1 MQYLNYASLGFTI
14 GHEVTHAF
22 DRSVN
27 AIIYRVNSFNSL
39 CSTGSLFDD
48 EGTLFNWWSNSTRK
62 IYEEKLECLKEQ
74 FNNFTD
80 PFTELK
86 LNGSNTLQENT
97 ADHGEANQHYL

>member
-1 MQYLNYASLGFTI
+1 MKSIKYFSNLITLLYSI
-14 GHEVTHAF
+14 G
-22 DRSVN
+22 SQ
-27 AIIYRVNSFNSL
+27 
-39 CSTGSLFDD
+39 FDD

-62 IYEEKLECLKEQ
+62 IYEEKLECLKDQ

-97 ADHGEANQHYL
+97 ADHGEAFQH